1 MGILRLFLCK
11 FSLRWGALPPHSLV
25 PVLPYLFPGGYCFF
39 RPKAFVSTTC
49 SVFRRTEPTAR
60 ADVVSWADESRECAW
75 TFTSFSSVNSPS
87 AGKLCRFIRWPPPA
101 PRVRGQMSRVD
112 QRIPRIYVDIHW
124 LFLCKFSLRWW
135 ALPSHSLASARAVGL
150 AGKCRRVGQRIPRIY
165 VDIHWLFLCK
175 FFPRWGAFPLH
186 SQASDRPCAR
196 GASRCRFVGPRIPRM
211 YAWTNSG
218 ILPLEYP
225 LLQWN

>member
-101 PRVRGQMSRVD
+101 PRVRGQMS
-112 QRIPRIYVDIHW
+112 PR
-124 LFLCKFSLRWW
+124 RPTNPTN
-135 ALPSHSLASARAVGL
+135 ARGHS
-150 AGKCRRVGQRIPRIY
+150 Q
-165 VDIHWLFLCK
+165 
-175 FFPRWGAFPLH
+175 AFPL
-186 SQASDRPCAR
+186 SILPPLKGFDAPFTGLRPRR
-196 GASRCRFVGPRIPRM
+196 GFAGGGYLVGLRIPRM
-211 YAWTNSG
+211 YVCKFLNFPAWVLAPA
-218 ILPLEYP
+218 IKLCLPLVLPSRPFRQGASKLFSGVFMGITEVSRRFASAVCR
-225 LLQWN
+225 